1 MKIFPAILLLI
12 AATPVL
18 SAGTTH
24 YTVQTQG
31 KKAGEQITQVA
42 DDGTV
47 SVDFSFRDNGRGPDL
62 KEQFKLAKD
71 GTFLNYSATGKSEF
85 GAPIDDSFVRNGDQ
99 AEWKSLADRGNTNLT
114 RPAMYVPTEAWAEV
128 VARIARAI
136 ALQPGQRIAA
146 LPAGELSVEK
156 LRDESLQL
164 NGSRR
169 DVSLYAVSGFF
180 TEPAYVWLT
189 RAPELRLFASIF
201 PGWLTVI
208 ETGWELVGER
218 LEQQQTDAAGATLRT
233 LAERL
238 RHPLP
243 SPILIRNARVFDAEH
258 AGLGAAEDVYINDGR
273 IAAIYAAGSSAQEA
287 ASVID
292 AGGRVLLPGLFDMHD
307 HESRWSAMQQ
317 IAGGVTTARD
327 MGNDN
332 VVLAALKQ
340 DIERNATIGPR
351 IVRLGFIEGESE
363 FSARLG
369 FVVSDLDGVKRAVD
383 WYAQR
388 GYPQIKLY
396 NSFKPEWVSAT
407 TEYAHQRGLRVSG
420 HVPAFMRA
428 EDAVRQGYDEIQ
440 HINQVMLNFFVKPT
454 DDTRT
459 LLRFD
464 LLAEQA
470 HGLDLDSTA
479 VRDFIRLLQEKPIV
493 IDPTL
498 ATFEAPFT
506 QLQGEPD
513 PTFGKIADHLP
524 TVLQRNLR
532 TNSMNVTTENVAR
545 YRASYAKMVDFVG
558 LLYRSGIPLVA
569 GTDNMAGF
577 TLHREL
583 ELYVKAG
590 IPPAE
595 ALRIATWNG
604 AKYTR
609 TLDRLGS
616 ITPGK
621 LADLILVEGDPTQ
634 DIAAI
639 RRISLVMKEGAVY
652 YPSEIHAATGI
663 KPFEPPLLPNKK

>member
-1 MKIFPAILLLI
+1 M
-12 AATPVL
+12 
-18 SAGTTH
+18 
-24 YTVQTQG
+24 
-31 KKAGEQITQVA
+31 
-42 DDGTV
+42 
-47 SVDFSFRDNGRGPDL
+47 
-62 KEQFKLAKD
+62 
-71 GTFLNYSATGKSEF
+71 
-85 GAPIDDSFVRNGDQ
+85 
-99 AEWKSLADRGNTNLT
+99 
-114 RPAMYVPTEAWAEV
+114 
-128 VARIARAI
+128 
-136 ALQPGQRIAA
+136 
-146 LPAGELSVEK
+146 
-156 LRDESLQL
+156 
-164 NGSRR
+164 
-169 DVSLYAVSGFF
+169 
-180 TEPAYVWLT
+180 
-189 RAPELRLFASIF
+189 
-201 PGWLTVI
+201 VI
-208 ETGWELVGER
+208 ETGWESVGER
-218 LEQQQTDAAGATLRT
+218 LERQQADAASEQLRA

-243 SPILIRNARVFDAEH
+243 DPILIRNARVFDAEH
-258 AGLGAAEDVYINDGR
+258 ARLGPAQDVYVNVGR

-287 ASVID
+287 ATVID
-292 AGGRVLLPGLFDMHD
+292 AGGRALLPGLFDMHD
-307 HESRWSAMQQ
+307 HESRWNAVQQ
-317 IAGGVTTARD
+317 IAGGVTTVRD

-332 VVLAALKQ
+332 AVLSALKQ
-340 DIERNATIGPR
+340 DIDRNATIGPR
-351 IVRLGFIEGESE
+351 IVRLGFIEGESD
-363 FSARLG
+363 FSARIG
-369 FVVSDLDGVKRAVD
+369 FVVSDLDGVKRAID

-407 TEYAHQRGLRVSG
+407 TEYAHQRGLRVGG

-459 LLRFD
+459 LLRFN

-470 HGLDLDSTA
+470 HGLDLDSAA
-479 VRDFIRLLQEKPIV
+479 VHDFIRLLQEKPIV

-498 ATFEAPFT
+498 AVFEAPFT
-506 QLQGEPD
+506 QRQSEAN
-513 PTFGKIADHLP
+513 PTYDAIADHLP

-532 TNSMNVTTENVAR
+532 TNSMNVTSENVER

-569 GTDNMAGF
+569 GTDGMAGF

-590 IPPAE
+590 ILPAE

-634 DIAAI
+634 NISAI
-639 RRISLVMKEGAVY
+639 RRISLVMKEGAVF
-652 YPSEIHAATGI
+652 YPAEIHAATGI
-663 KPFEPPLLPNKK
+663 KPFEPALMPSKN